1 MCSHSVPSILS
12 ECQVFMFES
21 SSRCYFLFY
30 FEGLWLLMLCIVL
43 LPFCHLVRLVSVVL
57 ISVSSPF
64 VVWYLC
70 IYCLSLHVYFVVSS
84 VVLCR
89 IFLHVCVSVHSVFSC
104 KVHRVR
110 CLVHGLLI
118 FCVLWEL
125 SFNAAF
131 WGYSCLSIP
140 ASRSTSLLSFH
151 DNFFTFLK
159 TTLHSTC
166 APAISKCFLLCTLL
180 VVAKKITFANYWGN
194 SICLILFC
202 KKPKKKKKEKKDH
215 LCKRPAESSE
225 RLLFGWI
232 YCLAERQRPL
242 RVLLARRP
250 LGSPWAHCMMTL
262 FRAVLLCLLMKLL
275 LTCKMVMTRSF

>member
-1 MCSHSVPSILS
+1 MPLVLIFCSEETERAFNQSPF
-12 ECQVFMFES
+12 VFPLCSFNLVWMS
-21 SSRCYFLFY
+21 SFY
-30 FEGLWLLMLCIVL
+30 VW
-43 LPFCHLVRLVSVVL
+43 VL
-57 ISVSSPF
+57 ISVLFPVLFWRSLITHALYSSTSFLPPCEISF
-64 VVWYLC
+64 SCAYICVLSLCCLC

-180 VVAKKITFANYWGN
+180 VVAKKIIFANYWGN

-242 RVLLARRP
+242 SLE
-250 LGSPWAHCMMTL
+250 S
-262 FRAVLLCLLMKLL
+262 
-275 LTCKMVMTRSF
+275 SIS